1 MLKKDMKSLKKWAKK
16 FSKKEW
22 EMLCSDV
29 DFNDIL
35 LEDSE
40 LAADVAERILEKKIE
55 KPY

>member
-1 MLKKDMKSLKKWAKK
+1 MKSLKKWAKQ
-16 FSKKEW
+16 FSEKEW
-22 EMLCSDV
+22 ELLCAEK

-40 LAADVAERILEKKIE
+40 LAMDVAETVLNKKVD

>member
-1 MLKKDMKSLKKWAKK
+1 MLKKEMKSLKKWAKQ
-16 FSKKEW
+16 FTEKEW
-22 EMLCSDV
+22 ELLCAEK

-40 LAADVAERILEKKIE
+40 LAADVAEQTLKRKIV

>member
-1 MLKKDMKSLKKWAKK
+1 MLKKDMKSLKKWAKQ
-16 FSKKEW
+16 FSEKEW
-22 EMLCSDV
+22 ELLCLEK

-40 LAADVAERILEKKIE
+40 LAMDVAEQVLKRKIN

>member
-1 MLKKDMKSLKKWAKK
+1 MLKKDMKSLKKWAKQ
-16 FSKKEW
+16 FSDNEW
-22 EMLCSDV
+22 ELLCKEK

-40 LAADVAERILEKKIE
+40 LAMDVAEQVLKRKIN

>member
-1 MLKKDMKSLKKWAKK
+1 MVKKNMKSLKKWAKQ
-16 FSKKEW
+16 FSDQEW
-22 EMLCSDV
+22 EILCQEK

-40 LAADVAERILEKKIE
+40 LAADVAEQTLKRKIK

>member
-1 MLKKDMKSLKKWAKK
+1 MLKKEMKSLKKWAKQ
-16 FSKKEW
+16 FSEKEW
-22 EMLCSDV
+22 ELLCAEK

-40 LAADVAERILEKKIE
+40 LAMDVAETVLNKKVD

>member
-1 MLKKDMKSLKKWAKK
+1 MLKKDMKSLKKWAKQ

-22 EMLCSDV
+22 ELLCQEK

-35 LEDSE
+35 FEDAE
-40 LAADVAERILEKKIE
+40 LTADLVEQLLKKPIK